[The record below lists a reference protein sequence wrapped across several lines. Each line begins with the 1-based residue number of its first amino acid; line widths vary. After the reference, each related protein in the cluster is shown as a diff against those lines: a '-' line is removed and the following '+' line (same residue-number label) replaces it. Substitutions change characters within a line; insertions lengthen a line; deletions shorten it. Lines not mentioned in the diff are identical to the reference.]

1 MDDKIL
7 EQLRRARQH
16 ISTKRGETVNHDE
29 RFADVFAK
37 ADELDKQAAEREK
50 ADQEVKMISRR
61 ATAPNLQN
69 ICTRVRQLECP
80 S

>member
-50 ADQEVKMISRR
+50 ADQEVK
-61 ATAPNLQN
+61 
-69 ICTRVRQLECP
+69 
-80 S
+80 